1 MAFNYNVNTGASGL
15 GGAGKIAFKN
25 VSIGFYRQTGLVV
38 AEFDVRGIDWV
49 DDDSY
54 PEAYLIYG
62 GATKKTQ
69 VIEASDIWTR
79 KSISWQAGYNS
90 EDGSSLNLADLGEID
105 IVLRIEDEDNV
116 QSDTT
121 FPVAVNLDPNDE
133 HLTLLTPTIGDDDT
147 PDIIWTLSDLPS
159 EQFMTPTLTAGGS
172 SVTACTFTFDDST
185 TVTLST
191 GIMNLN
197 GVKFGD
203 SSLAMN
209 SANAGKAYWKKV
221 SKYKITSPTMAS
233 GENAFTINLNCV
245 AV

>member
-1 MAFNYNVNTGASGL
+1 MSFNYNVNTGASGL

-49 DDDSY
+49 EDDSY

-62 GATKKTQ
+62 GSVKKTQ

-79 KSISWQAGYNS
+79 KSISWQIGYPS
-90 EDGSSLNLADLGEID
+90 EDGSSLSLTDLGEID

-133 HLTLLTPTIGDDDT
+133 HLTLLTPALGDDDT
-147 PDIIWTLSDLPS
+147 PDIVWTLSDLPS
-159 EQFMTPTLTAGGS
+159 EQFMTPTLTVGGTS
-172 SVTACTFTFDDST
+172 ATSCTFTFEDST

-209 SANAGKAYWKKV
+209 STNAGKAYWKKI

>member
-1 MAFNYNVNTGASGL
+1 MSFNYNVNTGASGL
-15 GGAGKIAFKN
+15 GGAGKITFRN
-25 VSIGFYRQTGLVV
+25 VSMGFYRKSGLVV

-49 DDDSY
+49 EDDSY

-62 GATKKTQ
+62 GAVKKTQ

-79 KSISWQAGYNS
+79 KSISWQAGYLA
-90 EDGSSLNLADLGEID
+90 EDGTSLNLQDLGSISV
-105 IVLRIEDEDNV
+105 VLRIEDEDNV

-121 FPVAVNLDPNDE
+121 FPVEVNLDPNDE
-133 HLTLLTPTIGDDDT
+133 HLTLLTSTIGDDDT
-147 PDIIWTLSDLPS
+147 PDIIWTLSDLLS
-159 EQFMTPTLTAGGS
+159 EQFMTPTLSVGGTS
-172 SVTACTFTFDDST
+172 ATSCVFTFEDST

-209 SANAGKAYWKKV
+209 TANAGKAYWKKI

>member
-1 MAFNYNVNTGASGL
+1 MSFNYNVNTGASGL
-15 GGAGKIAFKN
+15 GGAGKITFRN
-25 VSIGFYRQTGLVV
+25 VSMGFYRKSGLVV

-49 DDDSY
+49 EDDSY

-62 GATKKTQ
+62 GAVKKTQ

-79 KSISWQAGYNS
+79 QSISWEAGSNS
-90 EDGSSLNLADLGEID
+90 ADGTSLNLQDLGSVSV
-105 IVLRIEDEDNV
+105 VLRIEDEDNV

-121 FPVAVNLDPNDE
+121 FPVEINLDPNDE
-133 HLTLLTPTIGDDDT
+133 HLTLLTSTIGDDDT
-147 PDIIWTLSDLPS
+147 PDIVWTLSDLLS
-159 EQFMTPTLTAGGS
+159 EQFMTPTLSVGGTS
-172 SVTACTFTFDDST
+172 ATSCVFTFDDST

-191 GIMNLN
+191 GIVNLN

-203 SSLAMN
+203 SSLAMD
-209 SANAGKAYWKKV
+209 SANAGKAYWKKI
-221 SKYKITSPTMAS
+221 SKYKITSPTMAA